1 MQHLTMAISGMSCGS
16 CVGAVRRALDAVP
29 GAHADTVAVG
39 SATISYDDTRTSP
52 ETIAQAVREA
62 GYEPLAG
69 GTPSAARK
77 AGAVPG
83 SGCCCG

>member
-1 MQHLTMAISGMSCGS
+1 MEQMTMEISGMSCGS
-16 CVGAVRRALDAVP
+16 CVGAVRKALDAVP

-52 ETIAQAVREA
+52 EAIAEAVRA
-62 GYEPLAG
+62 SGYEPSTG
-69 GTPSAARK
+69 GTPSAATK
-77 AGAVPG
+77 VGAVPG